1 LIPPP
6 APDRFRRVDLFA
18 YIGETLRRIRKER
31 GQTLD
36 DLGKEAGLGRGQLSR
51 IENGRQEATLSTL
64 SKLLVAQGV
73 SRREFF
79 RRYELVEAEIEERA
93 VTGGLSLADD
103 RDPWPEE
110 VRLALK
116 RVESFVSAAF
126 LQPRLAQGTIELGDV
141 VILFRIVAK
150 NPPEK
155 AEESTEEPPSAPA
168 PPRKSR
174 PSPKRPARRRKT
186 R

>member
-1 LIPPP
+1 
-6 APDRFRRVDLFA
+6 VDLFA
-18 YIGETLRRIRKER
+18 YIGETLRRMRKER
-31 GQTLD
+31 GKTLE

-51 IENGRQEATLSTL
+51 IENGRQEATLTTL

-79 RRYELVEAEIEERA
+79 RRYELVEAEAEEREPP
-93 VTGGLSLADD
+93 GGLSAADD
-103 RDPWPEE
+103 RDHWPEE

-116 RVESFVSAAF
+116 RVDSFVTAAF
-126 LQPRLAQGTIELGDV
+126 LQPRLSQGTIELGDV
-141 VILFRIVAK
+141 VILFRVVSK
-150 NPPEK
+150 NPPPEK
-155 AEESTEEPPSAPA
+155 AEETAEKPLAAPA
-168 PPRKSR
+168 PQRKPR